1 MRAAS
6 TSRSTFLIAAA
17 ALAAATE
24 ARVQAQV
31 AKPLRLISFFST
43 TTLPIWAAQAQGYFT
58 REGIALALV
67 QAPGSAEAFV
77 RLSAGDVDLITA
89 AVDNMIAYDEGQGD
103 AKLPNPPDFVA
114 IMGAD
119 SGSLELYAR
128 PEVTSYA
135 DLRGKTLP
143 VDAVGSGYSLLL
155 RQMLEN
161 RGLRVDDYRLEA
173 VGGSPQRLA
182 KLQSAPLYAATLLS
196 APYDIQA
203 RQAGYKLLG
212 TGKDG
217 AAAYQASAT
226 VARRAWLAG
235 NADLAIGYIRAI
247 LSGLDWIF
255 DPRNRSAATAL
266 LAERLKLAPEVAG
279 EVFPGVVDPANGL
292 FRDGRINAA
301 GMATVLMLRGK
312 FGVPKLTLSDPK
324 KYYDERYY
332 LQAARGRA

>member
-1 MRAAS
+1 VRAA
-6 TSRSTFLIAAA
+6 TRSSFLIAVA
-17 ALAAATE
+17 ALAAGRPVRAI
-24 ARVQAQV
+24 AQS
-31 AKPLRLISFFST
+31 AKSLRLISFFST
-43 TTLPIWAAQAQGYFT
+43 TTLPIWAAQAQGFFA
-58 REGIALALV
+58 REGVALTLT

-119 SGSLELYAR
+119 SGSLGLYAR
-128 PEVTSYA
+128 PEVSSYA

-155 RQMLEN
+155 RQMLDN
-161 RGLRVDDYRLEA
+161 HGLGVNDYQLEA
-173 VGGSPQRLA
+173 VGGSTQRLA
-182 KLQSAPLYAATLLS
+182 KLRSAPLYAATLLS
-196 APYDIQA
+196 APYDVQA

-217 AAAYQASAT
+217 ATAYQASAT
-226 VARRAWLAG
+226 VARRSWLAG
-235 NADLAIGYIRAI
+235 NADLAVSYIRAVI
-247 LSGLDWIF
+247 AGLDWIF
-255 DPRNRSAATAL
+255 DPRNRAAATVL
-266 LAERLKLAPEVAG
+266 LAERLKLAPELAA
-279 EVFPGVVDPANGL
+279 EVFPGVIDPVNGL
-292 FRDGRINAA
+292 FRDGRISAA
-301 GMATVLMLRGK
+301 GMETVLALRGK
-312 FGVPKLTLSDPK
+312 YGVPRLTLTDPK